1 MCKWSRGVPYSKE
14 LGQEDPLATRVFL
27 TGLNVSTSRVTTLPP
42 QLLLLTLR
50 DYGLYSYTDPQTR
63 RVLFR
68 SLHYEELFSDFSPTF
83 LRSVLLR
90 KLLGVFSMEGWSAL
104 YLDGPPFYSDVRPLF
119 EVATSARAWILNA
132 RARKRLSLCSTY
144 HLHEIIIGY
153 IRVATAG

>member
-68 SLHYEELFSDFSPTF
+68 SLHYEELFSDFSALCAAAKATW
-83 LRSVLLR
+83 RLLDGR
-90 KLLGVFSMEGWSAL
+90 MVRPLFGWSAL
-104 YLDGPPFYSDVRPLF
+104 LFRCAPF
-119 EVATSARAWILNA
+119 I
-132 RARKRLSLCSTY
+132 
-144 HLHEIIIGY
+144 
-153 IRVATAG
+153 